1 MSASQ
6 GTAFINGFEINKNRF
21 NARKNLSLCPQN
33 NHLAEYLTVFQTFE
47 LFSRLRG
54 LENDSLQIKQII
66 QIFKL
71 EDHSK
76 KLIKHLR

>member
-1 MSASQ
+1 MSASR
-6 GTAFINGFEINKNRF
+6 GTAFINGFEINKNRI
-21 NARKNLSLCPQN
+21 NARKNLGLCPQN
-33 NHLAEYLTVFQTFE
+33 NHLAEYLSVFQTLK

-54 LENDSLQIKQII
+54 LEYDSLQIKEII

-71 EDHSK
+71 EEHSK